1 MKGSRYRVTST
12 ASLDD
17 GIVRQQFPV
26 AKGATWRN
34 NGSSTRNGSRFD
46 LDDRHL
52 SGEYGH
58 PWGEIKNVMLWL
70 WLRPIC
76 RGLLSQCTRA
86 CANSTSNPSGYAV
99 GIWLPV
105 SHAPSCIVTTNPST
119 AGLNPTSNY
128 LTQLW
133 TKCILLCHIQ
143 WFNVNM
149 PSQWETMLQCNSV
162 SHWLGAFTKW
172 SLHIGANQ
180 TSWSTFNYLLI

>member
-58 PWGEIKNVMLWL
+58 PWGEIKNVML
-70 WLRPIC
+70 
-76 RGLLSQCTRA
+76 
-86 CANSTSNPSGYAV
+86 
-99 GIWLPV
+99 
-105 SHAPSCIVTTNPST
+105 
-119 AGLNPTSNY
+119 
-128 LTQLW
+128 
-133 TKCILLCHIQ
+133 
-143 WFNVNM
+143 
-149 PSQWETMLQCNSV
+149 
-162 SHWLGAFTKW
+162 
-172 SLHIGANQ
+172 
-180 TSWSTFNYLLI
+180 